1 MRYSIEQTTLEQVL
15 NYLAMKPYAEV
26 AQIISLVQSDIKQ
39 IEEVKTDGICD
50 GNN

>member
-15 NYLAMKPYAEV
+15 NYLVMKPYAEV
-26 AQIISLVQSDIKQ
+26 AQLINLVQSDIKE
-39 IEEVKTDGICD
+39 ITEVKADGICD